1 MAEQDD
7 LFMYDDE
14 ESIKFIRNYLP
25 QEMKEK
31 FTDDDL
37 AYIVDLIYE
46 YYDESGVFDADDDQA
61 IDIDEDA
68 LVSFVVKQAKK
79 DKVGAYTADE
89 VMFIVRGELE
99 YCESIGMFE

>member
-1 MAEQDD
+1 MAEKED
-7 LFMYDDE
+7 LFIYDDE
-14 ESIKFIRNYLP
+14 ESIKFIKNYLP

-31 FTDDDL
+31 FDDDDL
-37 AYIVDLIYE
+37 SYIVDLVYE
-46 YYDESGVFDADDDQA
+46 YYDDCGLFDSDDDH
-61 IDIDEDA
+61 IVDIDEDA
-68 LVSFVVKQAKK
+68 LVAFVVKQAKK

>member
-1 MAEQDD
+1 MANEED
-7 LFMYDDE
+7 LFIYDDE

-31 FTDDDL
+31 FEDDDL

-46 YYDESGVFDADDDQA
+46 YYDKCGLFEADDEEQVE
-61 IDIDEDA
+61 IDEEE
-68 LVSFVVKQAKK
+68 LVSFVTKQAKK
-79 DKVGAYTADE
+79 DKVGIYTPDE

>member
-7 LFMYDDE
+7 LFVYDDE

-31 FTDDDL
+31 FNDDDL

-46 YYDESGVFDADDDQA
+46 YYEECGMFDADEDTA

-68 LVSFVVKQAKK
+68 LVAFVVKQAKK
-79 DKVGAYTADE
+79 DKVGAYTPDE